1 MKNPSFSTKYGILH
15 KKRRIIKK
23 KISLKPQV
31 VSLSEINMEE
41 MAKLIMGGQL
51 IPAIYDESAKEIT
64 TIEI

>member
-31 VSLSEINMEE
+31 VSLLEINMEE
-41 MAKLIMGGQL
+41 MAKLIMGG
-51 IPAIYDESAKEIT
+51 
-64 TIEI
+64 